1 MNEIKFFDP
10 HIHINPD
17 MYMRKYD
24 LFSLG
29 EELKKVDSSA
39 VLKSHLCSTIIQA
52 KMAQK
57 LGYKIYGSIV
67 LNRCSGGISIE
78 TVKAAIAAN
87 EDNKMLIYM
96 PTLFKGQI
104 KIKASETIHPIINN
118 LSSEDEI
125 GESVSRRY
133 EISEM
138 LTILSY
144 YNIPITTGHMT
155 KKDIEFFLDL
165 AIKKGTKVILTHPLH
180 KMIGLSL
187 EDLRDITNNRNVF
200 MELTILMY
208 ILEQQKEE
216 DIRKV
221 FNNIS
226 YKKIIVS
233 SDLGQVKNC
242 SVTKGYELYSNMLS
256 KFLSQEIIESVIGKN
271 MIDIFESK

>member
-118 LSSEDEI
+118 LSSEDEKI
-125 GESVSRRY
+125 GRASCRERV
-133 EISEM
+133 
-138 LTILSY
+138 
-144 YNIPITTGHMT
+144 
-155 KKDIEFFLDL
+155 
-165 AIKKGTKVILTHPLH
+165 
-180 KMIGLSL
+180 
-187 EDLRDITNNRNVF
+187 
-200 MELTILMY
+200 
-208 ILEQQKEE
+208 
-216 DIRKV
+216 
-221 FNNIS
+221 
-226 YKKIIVS
+226 
-233 SDLGQVKNC
+233 
-242 SVTKGYELYSNMLS
+242 
-256 KFLSQEIIESVIGKN
+256 
-271 MIDIFESK
+271 